1 MHDFYKAIDRT
12 AEWIGDLI
20 YQGCETLAKEI
31 EATAIEVEAT
41 LDYYLEPIFDWIGE
55 VEEIVAD
62 GSRPFVQTVTPV
74 LQDRPVCVGCRNYH
88 GEAYGGNVLV
98 CAIHP
103 YGAEGDSC
111 PDWTS
116 VWKDGSD

>member
-1 MHDFYKAIDRT
+1 MNDFSKAIDQA
-12 AEWIGDLI
+12 AEWMGNLI
-20 YQGCETLAKEI
+20 YQGCEILVKEI

-41 LDYYLEPIFDWIGE
+41 LDDYLEPIFNWIGE

-62 GSRPFVQTVTPV
+62 GSRPFVQTVTPA
-74 LQDRPVCVGCRNYH
+74 LQDRPVCVGCSNYH

-103 YGAEGDSC
+103 YGVEGNSC